1 MYAISQPLETSIQ
14 DTTTTNCST
23 TAWNKKLTDKLLDG
37 KKSKENLIFMS
48 EKELRG
54 VINYH
59 PFQNPSPLDFVSPAR
74 FWGYC
79 GLSWLVG

>member
-1 MYAISQPLETSIQ
+1 
-14 DTTTTNCST
+14 
-23 TAWNKKLTDKLLDG
+23 LTDKLLDG

-59 PFQNPSPLDFVSPAR
+59 PFQNPSPLDFVSAAR
-74 FWGYC
+74 F
-79 GLSWLVG
+79 